1 MRIYLPA
8 TFTVLAAALAD
19 GGFRDAPYTAY
30 AVTPELRAALG
41 TDDEE
46 ELEYAAM
53 GAAAEESA
61 RLLAASPDT
70 PARRVVVAAEVPDRV
85 VRPAAAPD
93 APARVRVETEVP
105 LKRVASAHVDDAAA
119 APDVAAGRAEDH
131 ELLWY
136 ATQELRHLLE

>member
-53 GAAAEESA
+53 GAAAEEAA

-70 PARRVVVAAEVPDRV
+70 PARRVVLAAQLADRV
-85 VRPAAAPD
+85 LRPAAAPL
-93 APARVRVETEVP
+93 PHARCP
-105 LKRVASAHVDDAAA
+105 
-119 APDVAAGRAEDH
+119 G
-131 ELLWY
+131 
-136 ATQELRHLLE
+136 ATSV